1 MKKIIRTVFMSAL
14 VFTSLTSCVNL
25 RQMKDEKEIAQN
37 RNILIPYITKIG
49 NKVDLFVSD
58 ISGKNRVQLTND
70 AFEEADPSILPNG
83 KVMFSSK
90 RTGTWQVYV
99 INNDGSGLKAITK
112 DKGFNNYRPALTID
126 GSILIVSDREVKPK
140 IYSIDPDGEN
150 VTKLTDADN
159 YYDYPSPLDDGTILY
174 LSNEGSKWEIWKM
187 NADGSNKKKITT
199 SVSKPLSLAAMPSYV
214 RDISSRISGIND
226 NFVNLRN
233 SRLNN
238 NFVSKAVFTARDKT
252 GDMEIYRINI
262 DGTDL
267 RNLTKVPGV
276 DANPVVLKNGKIAFT
291 SDRDGTFDVWVM
303 DADGYNPINMTKEPY
318 YASTR

>member
-1 MKKIIRTVFMSAL
+1 MKKIIRTALMSTL
-14 VFTSLTSCVNL
+14 VFTSLTSCMNL
-25 RQMKDEKEIAQN
+25 RQMKDDKEIVQN
-37 RNILIPYITKIG
+37 RTVLIPYITKIG

-58 ISGKNRVQLTND
+58 ISGKNKVQLTDD
-70 AFEEADPSILPNG
+70 AFEEADPSMLPNG

-99 INNDGSGLKAITK
+99 INIDGSGLKAITK

-140 IYSIDPDGEN
+140 IYSIDPDGQN

-159 YYDYPSPLDDGTILY
+159 YYDYPSPLDDGAILY

-187 NADGSNKKKITT
+187 NADGSNKKKITI

-214 RDISSRISGIND
+214 RDISSRISGVND

-238 NFVSKAVFTARDKT
+238 NFISKAVFTARDKN